1 MHAVNEMCL
10 KVVALK
16 NYGTN
21 ILCFRLWEL
30 CVRTNSMV
38 FFVIKTFT
46 RLSPVTN
53 NLCTSQFATPLILRF
68 AVLECKLTYQSLSW
82 IHLLSCT
89 QQYTM
94 FLMLFST
101 LPKPGQKQVKSG
113 ARCWSEDAQIVFI
126 GNYSC
131 FINEIQ
137 EFMINRNGICIIS
150 LYFRLTK
157 YHLFC

>member
-1 MHAVNEMCL
+1 MCL

-21 ILCFRLWEL
+21 ILCFRLKEL
-30 CVRTNSMV
+30 CLRSNSMV

-53 NLCTSQFATPLILRF
+53 NLCASHFATPLIVRF

-101 LPKPGQKQVKSG
+101 LPKPGQKVKSG
-113 ARCWSEDAQIVFI
+113 ARCWSEDAQISFI

-131 FINEIQ
+131 LINEIQ
-137 EFMINRNGICIIS
+137 EFNRNGICIIS

-157 YHLFC
+157 YHLFS